1 MWKCAKS
8 TTQLNQVKV
17 RGRLK
22 KDILTVKKTRKIG
35 TGNRRRIKN
44 TIKNGLLTSR
54 QNGNNTLNSKQR
66 KQNREQKSL
75 SVKLMSLQLKL
86 SAKHSSKVNMEV
98 VNLMLQVLMLSFS
111 ISLLRKAKGQIKR
124 D

>member
-8 TTQLNQVKV
+8 TTQLNLMKV

-22 KDILTVKKTRKIG
+22 EDILTVKKTRKIG
-35 TGNRRRIKN
+35 TDNRRRIKN
-44 TIKNGLLTSR
+44 TIKNGHLINK
-54 QNGNNTLNSKQR
+54 QNGNNTLSNKQR

-75 SVKLMSLQLKL
+75 NVKLMNLQLKL
-86 SAKHSSKVNMEV
+86 NAKHSSKVNREV

>member
-1 MWKCAKS
+1 MWRCAKN

-35 TGNRRRIKN
+35 TGNRRRNKN
-44 TIKNGLLTSR
+44 TIKNGHLTSR

-86 SAKHSSKVNMEV
+86 SAKHNSKVNREV

>member
-1 MWKCAKS
+1 MWRCAKN

-35 TGNRRRIKN
+35 TDNRRRIKN
-44 TIKNGLLTSR
+44 MIKNGLLTSR
-54 QNGNNTLNSKQR
+54 QNGNNTLNNKQK

-75 SVKLMSLQLKL
+75 SVKLMNLQLKL
-86 SAKHSSKVNMEV
+86 NAKHSSKVNREV